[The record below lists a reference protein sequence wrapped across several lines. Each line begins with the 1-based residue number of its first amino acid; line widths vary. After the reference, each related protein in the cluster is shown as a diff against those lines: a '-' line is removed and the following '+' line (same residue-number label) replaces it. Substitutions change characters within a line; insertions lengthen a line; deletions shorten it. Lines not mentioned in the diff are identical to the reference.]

1 MNTDYYTQQR
11 RLADA
16 NEVFL
21 LLVKDGMTREDLAEN
36 IRRRPELWG
45 RYSHWLDRLPRRQEK
60 P

>member
-1 MNTDYYTQQR
+1 MNIDYYTQQR

-16 NEVFL
+16 DEVFL

-45 RYSHWLDRLPRRQEK
+45 RYSNWLDRLPRRQEK